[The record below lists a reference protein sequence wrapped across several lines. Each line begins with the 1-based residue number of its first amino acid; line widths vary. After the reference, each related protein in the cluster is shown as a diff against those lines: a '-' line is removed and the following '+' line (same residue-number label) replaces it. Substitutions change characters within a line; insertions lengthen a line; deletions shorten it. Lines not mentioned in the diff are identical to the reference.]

1 MCKWLLANDSPQTPS
16 ISQKHPHPSVTFL
29 YRPRLWVITHAF
41 RRGTPVMSTN
51 LLPRQPGHDPIAVME
66 RTTISKDVVAAAA
79 GDAAAFER
87 LVAATQSLVCS
98 IALAISRDVEASQE
112 IAQDTFVAVWQGL
125 RKLRSPESFHPWLRQ
140 MTRNRAHEYI
150 RVRIQQR
157 RVGNASLD
165 LAAKSTP
172 DQNPNARQRLLE
184 AEQQAAVHAALEE
197 LPDET
202 REVLVLY
209 YREGQSVQQVAE
221 LLDLTQDAVK
231 KRLSRGRERLRE
243 DVEQRLSQTLRAT
256 IPTAAFTSAVI
267 AAITFAAPVGATA
280 AGLGIAAKAATPAAI
295 SAGVLAG
302 LLGGIIPSLASI
314 TYALRKNLVKASD
327 EQERRGLKRLAWL
340 QMSAVLIFCLSL
352 VIPWH
357 YYHYRSPAFV
367 LCAITLYWL
376 ALVATGYGQNAVTS
390 RRRNLEYQ
398 LHPEQAAKDR
408 RRTVRAYWFAVF
420 VYVVVMAGMIFAL
433 RHRGLM

>member
-1 MCKWLLANDSPQTPS
+1 
-16 ISQKHPHPSVTFL
+16 
-29 YRPRLWVITHAF
+29 
-41 RRGTPVMSTN
+41 
-51 LLPRQPGHDPIAVME
+51 ME

-172 DQNPNARQRLLE
+172 DQNPNARQRLLQ

-295 SAGVLAG
+295 SGGVLAG

-314 TYALRKNLVKASD
+314 GYALRKNLGKASD

-340 QMSAVLIFCLSL
+340 QMSAVIIFCLSL

-357 YYHYRSPAFV
+357 YYHYRSPSFV
-367 LCAITLYWL
+367 LGAITLYWL
-376 ALVATGYGQNAVTS
+376 AMVATAYGQNSVTS

-398 LHPEQAAKDR
+398 QHPEQAPKDR
-408 RRTVRAYWFAVF
+408 RRTVQAYGFAVV

-433 RHRGLM
+433 RYKGLM